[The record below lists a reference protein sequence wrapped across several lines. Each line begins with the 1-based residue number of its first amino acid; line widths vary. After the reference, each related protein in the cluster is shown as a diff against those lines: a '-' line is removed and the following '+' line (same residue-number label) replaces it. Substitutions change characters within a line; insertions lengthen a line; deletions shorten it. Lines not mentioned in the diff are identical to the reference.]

1 MATVYLGEDLKHA
14 RRVAIK
20 VLRPEFAAAV
30 LLERFQREI
39 RIAAQLQ
46 HPNIVPLFDSGEA
59 DGALFYV
66 MPYVEGESLRSRLA
80 RDGPLPLDEAIAIA
94 RDIADALSHAHA
106 RDVVHRDI
114 KPENVLLSGGRAVVA
129 DFGIARA
136 FASASGDALTTAGIT
151 VGTPGYMSPEQAAGD
166 RVDARTD
173 IYALGCV
180 AYEMLSGQ
188 PPFSGSSAQVVMAR
202 HAMDPVPSLRA
213 ARHSIAAGTENAI
226 LRALAKN
233 PVDRFATAAEFAD
246 ALTKP
251 QPAAEPTVKS
261 VLVLPFRNQSS
272 EPQSEFFGD
281 GLTDAVIGDLSKIR
295 TLRVISRTSAMRL
308 RDTTKG
314 LAEIADELGVRF
326 VVEGTVRWAK
336 AGVRVSA
343 QVTDVRLD
351 ACIWAEKYSGAP
363 DEIFDIE
370 DRVSRSIVD
379 ALKVQLSPEEHTRV
393 SKRPIENVFAYES
406 YLRARQDLWRF
417 SQPSLDRASHLIEEA
432 LRTMGDNALLY
443 ATLAHI
449 NVAYVQAGVSTSASY
464 LLRGAKYAAKAV
476 EMDPESSYGLW
487 LQGIIRF
494 LQGDLTLAASDLQAS
509 LSIEPN
515 NPDALLNL
523 GYLYALAGR
532 TDLAAPIC
540 AKALEVDP
548 LTPITQG
555 MPGLVAV
562 FEGRYA
568 DAIEPYRRLLQLE
581 PEAPF
586 AQLFYAWALTY
597 NERFDEAI
605 GVLDRMSGSA
615 AQDPFV
621 AIGTMWKY
629 LLQGQRKR
637 ALEAVT
643 PTLVGAAQGTEM
655 FSRFLG
661 EGYAMLNDGEK
672 AVEWLANANRFGLT
686 SYPFLAKHDRLLE
699 NIRGQPRFEQFLA
712 RVKLQWELLPL

>member
-1 MATVYLGEDLKHA
+1 MATVYLGEDLKHG

-20 VLRPEFAAAV
+20 VLRPEFAAAL

-46 HPNIVPLFDSGEA
+46 HPNIVPLFDSGES
-59 DGALFYV
+59 DGTVFYV

-80 RDGPLPLDEAIAIA
+80 RDGALPFDDALAIA
-94 RDIADALSHAHA
+94 RDMCDALSYAHA

-114 KPENVLLSGGRAVVA
+114 KPENVLLSGGRALVA

-136 FASASGDALTTAGIT
+136 FTSASGDALTAVGIAI
-151 VGTPGYMSPEQAAGD
+151 GTPGYMSPEQAAGD
-166 RVDARTD
+166 HVDARTD

-180 AYEMLSGQ
+180 AYEMLCGQ

-213 ARHSIAAGTENAI
+213 ARHSISSGTEHAI
-226 LRALAKN
+226 MRALSKN
-233 PVDRFATAAEFAD
+233 PVDRFATAGEFAE
-246 ALTKP
+246 ALAKP
-251 QPAAEPTVKS
+251 QPAVEPTVKS
-261 VLVLPFRNQSS
+261 VLVLPFRNQSP
-272 EPQSEFFGD
+272 EPQSEFFSD

-308 RDTTKG
+308 KDTTKG
-314 LAEIADELGVRF
+314 LDKIADELGVGF

-336 AGVRVSA
+336 NGVRVSA
-343 QVTDVRLD
+343 QLTDVRLD
-351 ACIWAEKYSGAP
+351 ACIWAEKYSGALE
-363 DEIFDIE
+363 EIFDIE
-370 DRVSRSIVD
+370 ERVSRSIVD

-393 SKRPIENVFAYES
+393 AKRPIENVFAYES

-417 SQPSLDRASHLIEEA
+417 SAPSLDRASRLIEEA

-443 ATLAHI
+443 ATLGHI
-449 NVAYVQAGVSTSASY
+449 NVQYVQAGVSTSASY
-464 LLRGAKYAAKAV
+464 LVRGAEYAAKAV
-476 EMDPESSYGLW
+476 EMDPESSYGWW
-487 LQGIIRF
+487 LRGFIRF
-494 LQGDLTLAASDLQAS
+494 LQGDLTLAASDLQTS
-509 LSIEPN
+509 LSIDPN
-515 NPDALLNL
+515 NPDALLYL

-532 TDLAAPIC
+532 TELATSVC
-540 AKALEVDP
+540 AKALKVDP
-548 LTPITQG
+548 LTPITQC
-555 MPGLVAV
+555 MPGFIAI

-568 DAIEPYRRLLQLE
+568 DAIEPYRRLVELD

-586 AQLFYAWALTY
+586 AQFFYAYALTY
-597 NERFDEAI
+597 NQRFDEAI

-621 AIGTMWKY
+621 AIGSMWKY
-629 LLQGQRKR
+629 ALQGQRER

-643 PTLVGAAQGTEM
+643 PALVGAAQGTEM
-655 FSRFLG
+655 FSRVLG
-661 EGYAMLNDGEK
+661 EGYAMLEDSDK
-672 AVEWLANANRFGLT
+672 ALEWLANANRFGLT

-699 NIRGQPRFEQFLA
+699 NIRGHSRFEQFLA
-712 RVKLQWELLPL
+712 RVKLQWQLLPL